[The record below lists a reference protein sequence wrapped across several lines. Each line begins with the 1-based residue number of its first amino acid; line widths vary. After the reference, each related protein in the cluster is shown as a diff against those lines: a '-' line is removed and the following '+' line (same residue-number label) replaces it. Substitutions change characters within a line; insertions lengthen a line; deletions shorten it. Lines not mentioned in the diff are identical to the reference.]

1 MAGMAT
7 GFLLL
12 VPAAGAQVPAVQ
24 LPAVPGVDVQAPA
37 NPVST
42 PQSAISG
49 QYHAIAKAVERTIPP
64 VAAAPHAPAPV
75 STPAPKPPATPEY
88 HPAQDRYH
96 SEPPA
101 DVSVTQTQ
109 PQNVNVSIRVN
120 SPGDDGPVVQVNGA
134 GSDVQTDIV
143 QAPAAPRPEP
153 ETAPAPAEP
162 SPPSALPDDWTWVW
176 TSACFGGGGS
186 PPAAL
191 ASAGGPHWDWRWS
204 CEQPTHGIP
213 IPDGF
218 PGSGALPSTVPA
230 VGVPMPLSGAPPP
243 DPRPDRARHSRAAP
257 SVAAAPVAAGA
268 AVLAAA
274 PRVAAAAAP
283 AVKIASRVAGAA
295 RRAVQAKARP
305 AGGGTTSDFIPGGG
319 GQSAG
324 AAGGLGAAMSLLLGT
339 WLAALVLALS
349 LVIPRMWLRRW
360 SGPPWRWP
368 FAPSSRLE
376 RPG

>member
-1 MAGMAT
+1 MAGMAA
-7 GFLLL
+7 GLALL

-24 LPAVPGVDVQAPA
+24 LPAVPAVDVQQAEIPA
-37 NPVST
+37 ST

-49 QYHAIAKAVERTIPP
+49 QYHEIEEAVKKALPAIP
-64 VAAAPHAPAPV
+64 AAPPAPAPV
-75 STPAPKPPATPEY
+75 SRPAPKPPAAPEY
-88 HPAQDRYH
+88 HGAQDRYH

-101 DVSVTQTQ
+101 DVSVTQAQ
-109 PQNVNVSIRVN
+109 PQNVNVSIRIN

-134 GSDVQTDIV
+134 GSDVQTNIV
-143 QAPAAPRPEP
+143 QAPAAPRPE
-153 ETAPAPAEP
+153 TAPAPTEP
-162 SPPSALPDDWTWVW
+162 SPPGALPEDWTWVW
-176 TSACFGGGGS
+176 TSACFGGGS
-186 PPAAL
+186 PPASP

-204 CEQPTHGIP
+204 CELPTHGVP

-218 PGSGALPSTVPA
+218 PGSGALPGAVPA
-230 VGVPMPLSGAPPP
+230 VGAPIPHSGAPPP
-243 DPRPDRARHSRAAP
+243 HPRPDRARHAKA
-257 SVAAAPVAAGA
+257 AAAPIAAGA
-268 AVLAAA
+268 AVLAAG

-283 AVKIASRVAGAA
+283 AVNIASRVAGAA

-305 AGGGTTSDFIPGGG
+305 GRGGATSDFIPGGG

-324 AAGGLGAAMSLLLGT
+324 AASGLGAAMSLLLGT
-339 WLAALVLALS
+339 WLASLVLALS
-349 LVIPRMWLRRW
+349 LVVPRIWLRRW